1 MFHDKFSSILDIG
14 KSAVKAV
21 SGFFKS
27 DTFDVARNIYD
38 GVKTVT
44 NAISGVAGR
53 MDQSPPVGLVNPNVN
68 LGQYKIGGTSRSK
81 SGVSSFSDVQEESYY
96 KYAQA
101 QNLVRYLYAA
111 KSRYKNMTK
120 GKS

>member
-1 MFHDKFSSILDIG
+1 MLDTILDIG

-27 DTFDVARNIYD
+27 DTFDVARNVMD
-38 GVKTVT
+38 GVRTVT

-53 MDQSPPVGLVNPNVN
+53 MDQSPPMGLVNPNQN
-68 LGQYKIGGTSRSK
+68 LSQFKIQGTSRSRA
-81 SGVSSFSDVQEESYY
+81 GVSSFSDVQEESYY

-101 QNLVRYLYAA
+101 KNLVRYLYEA
-111 KSRYKNMTK
+111 KSRYKNFNK
-120 GKS
+120 GKT

>member
-53 MDQSPPVGLVNPNVN
+53 MEPSPPVGLVNPN
-68 LGQYKIGGTSRSK
+68 QS
-81 SGVSSFSDVQEESYY
+81 
-96 KYAQA
+96 
-101 QNLVRYLYAA
+101 
-111 KSRYKNMTK
+111 
-120 GKS
+120 

>member
-1 MFHDKFSSILDIG
+1 MLESILNIG
-14 KSAVKAV
+14 TSAVRAV

-27 DTFDVARNIYD
+27 DTFDVARNVMD
-38 GVKTVT
+38 GVRTVKD
-44 NAISGVAGR
+44 ALIGVAGK
-53 MDQSPPVGLVNPNVN
+53 MDQSPPIGLVNPNQN
-68 LGQYKIGGTSRSK
+68 LRQFKVQGTSRSRA
-81 SGVSSFSDVQEESYY
+81 GVSSFSDVQEESYY

>member
-1 MFHDKFSSILDIG
+1 MLESILDIG
-14 KSAVKAV
+14 RSAVKAV

-27 DTFDVARNIYD
+27 DTFDVARNVMD
-38 GVKTVT
+38 GVRTVT
-44 NAISGVAGR
+44 DTLKGVAGR
-53 MDQSPPVGLVNPNVN
+53 MDQSPPIGLVDPNQN
-68 LGQYKIGGTSRSK
+68 LSQFKIQGTSRSRA
-81 SGVSSFSDVQEESYY
+81 GVSSFSDVQEENYY

>member
-27 DTFDVARNIYD
+27 DTFDVARNVMD
-38 GVKTVT
+38 GVRTVT
-44 NAISGVAGR
+44 DTLKGVTGR
-53 MDQSPPVGLVNPNVN
+53 MDQSPPIGLVNPNQN
-68 LGQYKIGGTSRSK
+68 LSQFKVQGTSRSRA
-81 SGVSSFSDVQEESYY
+81 GVSSFSDVQEESYY

>member
-1 MFHDKFSSILDIG
+1 MAIDFGSILDIG
-14 KSAVKAV
+14 KSAVRAV

-27 DTFDVARNIYD
+27 DTFDVAKNVID
-38 GVKTVT
+38 GVRTVT
-44 NAISGVAGR
+44 SAINGVAGK
-53 MDQSPPVGLVNPNVN
+53 MDQRPPVGLVNPNQN
-68 LGQYKIGGTSRSK
+68 FGQFKIQGTSRSRA
-81 SGVSSFSDVQEESYY
+81 GVSSFSDVQEESYY

>member
-1 MFHDKFSSILDIG
+1 MSSSGITG
-14 KSAVKAV
+14 SQV
-21 SGFFKS
+21 S
-27 DTFDVARNIYD
+27 TELALI
-38 GVKTVT
+38 KTKIDALT
-44 NAISGVAGR
+44 ATLAA
-53 MDQSPPVGLVNPNVN
+53 NPNQN
-68 LGQYKIGGTSRSK
+68 LSQFKIQGTSRSRA
-81 SGVSSFSDVQEESYY
+81 GVSSFSDVQEESYY

>member
-27 DTFDVARNIYD
+27 DTFDVAKNIYD
-38 GVKTVT
+38 GVT
-44 NAISGVAGR
+44 NAISGVAGK

-68 LGQYKIGGTSRSK
+68 LGQYKIGGTSRSRA
-81 SGVSSFSDVQEESYY
+81 GVSSFSDVQEESYY